1 MSSPSEA
8 LRDAEPV
15 PYWTG
20 GTCAPSREPARA
32 GEHADL
38 AIVGGGLAGLW
49 AAVLA
54 RQQQPELDVLLL
66 EAGSVASGGTGRS
79 GGFVSESLTHGL
91 YNGHARWPRQ
101 NKRLVS
107 YGLRNQ
113 EAIAEFT
120 AEHGIEADLRMCGK
134 TSVAT
139 RPNQVGEVRDEAD
152 LYREYG
158 MSAQFRGSGGARA
171 DIASPDYLAAVR
183 LPEAGGLVDPVRLAR
198 GIAGVAEDLGVR
210 IREGSPVRGLRDAPG
225 KVRLRVP
232 SGTVTAGR
240 VVLATNA
247 YRAPLR
253 ALRRR
258 VLPVWDYALVTEPLS
273 EQQWRE
279 LGWRDRQG
287 VTDSA
292 HRFHYYRPTADGRI
306 LWGGYGSAYFFG
318 GRTGAPL
325 GDRPVAHRALAA
337 NFAATFPQLED
348 IRFTH
353 RWGGPVDTT
362 STLTPAF
369 VTALEG
375 RIAAAAGFSGLGMAS
390 SRFAAL
396 VALDL
401 VFGRDTPLTRLRMV
415 RDLPRRFPPEPLR
428 WPLVRLTHRALAR
441 ADHTGAEPGRWLRY
455 LEQRGVGVDS

>member
-1 MSSPSEA
+1 MTGPPDA

-15 PYWTG
+15 AHWTG
-20 GTCAPSREPARA
+20 GACAPNREPVRA
-32 GEHADL
+32 GERADL
-38 AIVGGGLAGLW
+38 VIVGGGLTGLW
-49 AAVLA
+49 TAVLA
-54 RQQQPELDVLLL
+54 RQQHPDLDVLLL
-66 EAGSVASGGTGRS
+66 EADAIASGGTGRS
-79 GGFVSESLTHGL
+79 GGFLSESLTHGL
-91 YNGHARWPRQ
+91 HNGHARWPQQ

-113 EAIAEFT
+113 EAIAEF
-120 AEHGIEADLRMCGK
+120 AVEHGIDADLRMCGK

-171 DIASPDYLAAVR
+171 DIASPEFLAAVR

-198 GIAGVAEDLGVR
+198 GIARVAEDLGVR
-210 IREGSPVRGLRDAPG
+210 IRESSPVRGLRDDG
-225 KVRLRVP
+225 EVVRLRVP
-232 SGTVTAGR
+232 GGTAIGRR

-247 YRAPLR
+247 YRAPLP

-258 VLPVWDYALVTEPLS
+258 ITPVWDYALTTEPLS

-292 HRFHYYRPTADGRI
+292 HRFHYYRPTPDGRI
-306 LWGGYGSAYFFG
+306 LWGGYDTTYFFG
-318 GRTGAPL
+318 GRTGARF
-325 GDRPVAHRALAA
+325 GDRPAAHRALAE
-337 NFAATFPQLED
+337 NFAATFPQLD
-348 IRFTH
+348 GVRFTN

-362 STLTPAF
+362 STLTPVFA
-369 VTALEG
+369 TGLDG
-375 RIAAAAGFSGLGMAS
+375 RVAGAAGFSGLGLAS

-415 RDLPRRFPPEPLR
+415 RDLPRRFPPEPVR
-428 WPLVRLTHRALAR
+428 WPLVRYTHRALAR
-441 ADHTGAEPGRWLRY
+441 ADRTGESGRWLRY
-455 LEQRGVGVDS
+455 LDRRGIGVDS

>member
-1 MSSPSEA
+1 MSSPHET

-15 PYWTG
+15 SYWTDG
-20 GTCAPSREPARA
+20 APAPSRDAARA

-38 AIVGGGLAGLW
+38 VIVGGGLTGLW
-49 AAVLA
+49 TAVLA
-54 RQQQPELDVLLL
+54 RQQQPDWDVLLL
-66 EAGSVASGGTGRS
+66 EADAVASGGTGRS
-79 GGFVSESLTHGL
+79 GGFLSESLTHGL
-91 YNGHARWPRQ
+91 HNGHARWPQQ

-120 AEHGIEADLRMCGK
+120 AEHGIDADLRMCGK

-158 MSAQFRGSGGARA
+158 MPAQFRGSGGARA
-171 DIASPDYLAAVR
+171 DIASPEFLSAVR
-183 LPEAGGLVDPVRLAR
+183 LPDAGGLVDPVRLAR
-198 GIAGVAEDLGVR
+198 GIAGVAEELGVR
-210 IREGSPVRGLRDAPG
+210 IREGSPVRGFRDDAG
-225 KVRLRVP
+225 TLRLRVP
-232 SGTVTAGR
+232 GGAVTARR

-247 YRAPLR
+247 YRSPLR
-253 ALRRR
+253 GLRRR
-258 VLPVWDYALVTEPLS
+258 VMPVWDYALATEPLS

-292 HRFHYYRPTADGRI
+292 YRFHYYRPTPDGRI
-306 LWGGYGSAYFFG
+306 LWGGYDTAYFFG
-318 GRTGAPL
+318 GRTGARF
-325 GDRPVAHRALAA
+325 GDRPVAHRALAG
-337 NFAATFPQLED
+337 NFAATFPQLD
-348 IRFTH
+348 GIRFTH

-369 VTALEG
+369 ATALDG
-375 RIAAAAGFSGLGMAS
+375 RIAGVAGFSGLGLAS

-396 VALDL
+396 VVLDL
-401 VFGRDTPLTRLRMV
+401 VLGRDTPLTRLRMV

-428 WPLVRLTHRALAR
+428 WPLVQYTHRAVAR
-441 ADHTGAEPGRWLRY
+441 ADRTGEPGRWLRY
-455 LEQRGVGVDS
+455 LDERGIGVAG